1 MFGCISED
9 IYSVSG
15 IFYHRFVDTFCT
27 VSRKYFIVDC
37 FFGPAVGDT
46 STVERK
52 DVTSIIFQMKLLCQW
67 NDTFCRASAG
77 ENNFFTGFLNLDQSI
92 QGRLC
97 NFFLGVGKSS
107 VQIARRQRQ
116 MCIRDRIS
124 RLFRFFLLFYNS
136 SKA

>member
-1 MFGCISED
+1 MFGCVSED
-9 IYSVSG
+9 VYAVSG

-37 FFGPAVGDT
+37 FFCPAVGDT

-52 DVTSIIFQMKLLCQW
+52 DVTSIIFQMKLLCQR

-107 VQIARRQRQ
+107 VQIKGENL
-116 MCIRDRIS
+116 IS
-124 RLFRFFLLFYNS
+124 LIIISLNISFVSFFFVIL
-136 SKA
+136 